1 MVSTD
6 VKDEEWATIHEIVEE
21 VCQSGADDDDDDDE
35 LGDIDALASRAQKVF
50 MWKDESVKASILK
63 KLESSFNSCDQRI
76 IQDEKNKELETIED
90 FILSEQNFSRQRRA
104 LARKLEASE
113 EMRLAAD
120 VAQLLGF
127 REGTK
132 LANAHEEMQQK
143 ISDAEWDYV
152 SRKMVFAKA
161 AQIANA
167 ECRVQFARVREFFQ
181 RLHQSRLEVLRRQ
194 YKRSLKLQVISN
206 RIRCTDARVVAL
218 EQQIDSRLYH
228 KKKTD
233 LNELHLAQNLE
244 EAVYLESTLNLLDEV
259 LAGKETAARALF
271 ELQIKGFNTQREA
284 NAKREVDLA
293 LFNAAATLELAQV
306 VAQHTEEDKGNEEDA
321 GQVEENVAA
330 MERRKD
336 FYASASS
343 KVTSMSQLFDM
354 VLWSVATS
362 ELGLTSSCWS
372 GSLRRYVGVEEAS
385 ADTDGLEEMDD
396 MESSQWKM
404 DGTQHS
410 KIDSTVGDDS
420 SQWKKDRAQH
430 SEIDSTVW
438 DDSSQS
444 KKYSEMDSA
453 IGDQED
459 GLSPDAKV
467 HVKQLTK
474 ELGAKEKALIEQ
486 HDAEVKQE
494 RYGSLQSK
502 KDGDKQSEMDSIVG
516 DQEYLMIKRLSPA
529 GNIHVKQLTKQLRA
543 KEKALIEQHKAYA
556 KQERHDYRIAARAL
570 KRKHQTIVDGL
581 LERNLIERQEL
592 REAITQRVEKMV
604 KRQETSIEQ
613 LRKKDV
619 QVMQEALWAEDKRLA
634 DAETSSFVKAQALI
648 SAQVFHEVRNALS
661 SVIAMSEMT
670 SSLKTDLT
678 ISPIKLVSSMDD
690 MLDQIKEVVY
700 YARKF

>member
-1 MVSTD
+1 MGSTD
-6 VKDEEWATIHEIVEE
+6 AKDEEWASIHEIVEE
-21 VCQSGADDDDDDDE
+21 VCQPDADADDDE
-35 LGDIDALASRAQKVF
+35 LGDIDALASRAQKIF
-50 MWKDESVKASILK
+50 MGKDESVKASILK
-63 KLESSFNSCDQRI
+63 ELESSFNSCDQRLV
-76 IQDEKNKELETIED
+76 QDEKNKELETIEG
-90 FILSEQNFSRQRRA
+90 FILSEQNHGRQRRS

-113 EMRLAAD
+113 AMRLAAD

-127 REGTK
+127 REGRQ
-132 LANAHEEMQQK
+132 LSSAHEELQQK
-143 ISDAEWDYV
+143 ISDAERAYV

-161 AQIANA
+161 AQITNA

-181 RLHQSRLEVLRRQ
+181 RLHQSRLDCLRRQ

-206 RIRCTDARVVAL
+206 RLRCTDARVVAL

-228 KKKTD
+228 KEKMD

-244 EAVYLESTLNLLDEV
+244 EAVYLESMLNLLDEV

-293 LFNAAATLELAQV
+293 LFNASATLELAQV

-330 MERRKD
+330 MERRRD
-336 FYASASS
+336 FHASASS
-343 KVTSMSQLFDM
+343 KVTSVSQLYDM
-354 VLWSVATS
+354 MLWSVATS
-362 ELGLTSSCWS
+362 DLGLTSSCCS
-372 GSLRRYVGVEEAS
+372 GSMRRGVSTEEAS
-385 ADTDGLEEMDD
+385 ADADGPEEMDD
-396 MESSQWKM
+396 ADSSHWKKGGAQRSEM
-404 DGTQHS
+404 G
-410 KIDSTVGDDS
+410 STVGDDS
-420 SQWKKDRAQH
+420 SQSKKDGDKH
-430 SEIDSTVW
+430 SEMGSTV
-438 DDSSQS
+438 
-444 KKYSEMDSA
+444 
-453 IGDQED
+453 GDQED
-459 GLSPDAKV
+459 LVRKVLSPAANM

-474 ELGAKEKALIEQ
+474 E
-486 HDAEVKQE
+486 
-494 RYGSLQSK
+494 
-502 KDGDKQSEMDSIVG
+502 
-516 DQEYLMIKRLSPA
+516 
-529 GNIHVKQLTKQLRA
+529 LRA
-543 KEKALIEQHKAYA
+543 KEKALIEQHELEA
-556 KQERHDYRIAARAL
+556 KQERHHYRMAARDL
-570 KRKHQTIVDGL
+570 RRKHQLSVDEL
-581 LERNLIERQEL
+581 LERSLIEKKEL
-592 REAITQRVEKMV
+592 REAITQRLKKMV
-604 KRQETSIEQ
+604 KHQEASTEQ

-670 SSLKTDLT
+670 SSLKADLT